1 MSYLIKSMI
10 VSWSGAFT
18 VLMLFLSGATVAQEM
33 PPKPVSLF
41 FNQNLS
47 FGAFSPGASGGT
59 VTVNSNGVRFST
71 GTVIL
76 VSQGYLYFPSIFEL
90 EGNPG
95 TIVHLLLGPDATLV
109 GSGGGTMN
117 LHLGDVTPGDPIIV
131 NVAPPGRIQIRIG
144 GTLTV
149 GGQAANPPGFYN
161 GYFNIMIIQ
170 E

>member
-1 MSYLIKSMI
+1 MI
-10 VSWSGAFT
+10 SLSKPVILKFF
-18 VLMLFLSGATVAQEM
+18 VLALLHLLFLPGASIAQEM
-33 PPKPVSLF
+33 PPKPVSLY

-47 FGAFSPGASGGT
+47 FGAFSPGSSGGT
-59 VTVNSNGVRFST
+59 VTVNSNGVRFAT

-76 VSQGYLYFPSIFEL
+76 VSQGYLFFPAIFEL

-95 TIVHLLLGPDATLV
+95 TITHFLAGPDATLT
-109 GSGGGTMN
+109 GSGGGTMT
-117 LHLGDVTPGDPIIV
+117 LHLGDVTPADPIII

-161 GYFNIMIIQ
+161 GYFTIMIIQ